1 MGNVFTDPSNRY
13 AEFNMYLDPLAAK
26 TVLQSTLDITLIP
39 LSSQRK
45 AASFQ
50 AIIEAL
56 KHSDHTPESKFVHQL
71 LVLLHD
77 LQQKHKLY
85 RHMVSFCIFIFFSR
99 KCRRTALHYIKK
111 VKTRVKRPNTT
122 HTHRY

>member
-1 MGNVFTDPSNRY
+1 MGNAFTDPSNRY

-50 AIIEAL
+50 AIIDAL
-56 KHSDHTPESKFVHQL
+56 KHSDHTPESKFVHRL

-85 RHMVSFCIFIFFSR
+85 HHMVSFHIFI
-99 KCRRTALHYIKK
+99 
-111 VKTRVKRPNTT
+111 
-122 HTHRY
+122 